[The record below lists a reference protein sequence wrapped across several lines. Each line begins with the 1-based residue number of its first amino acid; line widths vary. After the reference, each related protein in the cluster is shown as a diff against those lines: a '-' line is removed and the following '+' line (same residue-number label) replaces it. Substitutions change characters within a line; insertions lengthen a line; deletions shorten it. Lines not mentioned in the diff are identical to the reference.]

1 MAAETTEI
9 RYKSPHNYVGIL
21 TKPSDNHTF
30 DSILDILSASKYKTL
45 ITAVAPIYLDTQ
57 REFWKNAILEKQ
69 GDTIT
74 AINSS
79 IKGKEGNTYF
89 SKDELVKHF
98 INRGYAEQPKRDTL
112 QKGYFPSAPRFLFHT
127 LLMCVSNKTTS
138 FNEIPTKIQCLG
150 YAILN
155 DKNYNYSQEIFDDL
169 VKNVDNKAF
178 LLFPRFLSY
187 YFEQKFVGKD
197 ADLPKQGVSF
207 DINRLTIETFSRM
220 MAPIKLKTKEAE
232 QVLEIADVP
241 QTTTAEPTAPGDQ
254 SSTPTALKPT
264 PATKKTKRKTSRKP
278 TKPTPKATLED
289 EIPESMPVTT
299 QKSQETTA
307 ATSSQQL
314 VERSQPPLKLL
325 LHTHKRIRL

>member
-1 MAAETTEI
+1 MAAETPEI
-9 RYKSPHNYVGIL
+9 RYKAPHNYVGIL
-21 TKPSDNHTF
+21 TKPTDNHTF

-45 ITAVAPIYLDTQ
+45 ITADAPIYLDTQ
-57 REFWKNAILEKQ
+57 REFWKNATLEKQ
-69 GDTIT
+69 GDIIA

-79 IKGKEGNTYF
+79 IQGKKVNISPKSISKTFKLDDLNGKTSF
-89 SKDELVKHF
+89 IKDELVKDF
-98 INRGYAEQPKRDTL
+98 MNRGYAEQPNRDTL

-187 YFEQKFVGKD
+187 YFEQKFVEKD
-197 ADLPKQGVSF
+197 AELPKQGVSF
-207 DINRLTIETFSRM
+207 KINCLTIETFSRM

-232 QVLEIADVP
+232 QVLETATDP
-241 QTTTAEPTAPGDQ
+241 QATTAEPTAPGDQ

-264 PATKKTKRKTSRKP
+264 PATMPPKR
-278 TKPTPKATLED
+278 PKEKL
-289 EIPESMPVTT
+289 PENPH
-299 QKSQETTA
+299 QR
-307 ATSSQQL
+307 QL
-314 VERSQPPLKLL
+314 WKMRSQSQCQ
-325 LHTHKRIRL
+325 